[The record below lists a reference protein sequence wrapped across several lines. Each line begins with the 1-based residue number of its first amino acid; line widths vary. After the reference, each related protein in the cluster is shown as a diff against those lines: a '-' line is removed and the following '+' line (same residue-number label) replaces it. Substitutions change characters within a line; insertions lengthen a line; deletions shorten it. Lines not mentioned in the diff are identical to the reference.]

1 MKIEACINCGSR
13 NIRFGDISDGVL
25 PGYTDALATYVCND
39 CNHQGIPIVFD
50 SEKEYKKFLK
60 ALKEDKGQVED

>member
-13 NIRFGDISDGVL
+13 NIRYGDISDGVL

-39 CNHQGIPIVFD
+39 CNHQGIPIVFN
-50 SEKEYKKFLK
+50 SEIEYKKFLK
-60 ALKEDKGQVED
+60 ALKEDKGLVED